1 MKSLAACRGQWCPAR
16 EVCERHR
23 RFEDLAKRG
32 HSDRGAVYVS
42 VLRDRQRR
50 GMQCGE
56 WLPMTTTNK
65 EQEIER

>member
-1 MKSLAACRGQWCPAR
+1 MSDHAACQGQWCPAR

-23 RFEDLAKRG
+23 RFEELARSG
-32 HSDRGAVYVS
+32 HSDRKARYVM

-56 WLPMTTTNK
+56 WLPLANK